1 MREKG
6 GLGLDGGYEQVGK
19 RTARVGDTV
28 RLGESAFISAPFSPG
43 MDPHPVRHVGDF
55 SAMHRGA

>member
-6 GLGLDGGYEQVGK
+6 GLGLVGGYEVGK
-19 RTARVGDTV
+19 RTARVGDIV
-28 RLGESAFISAPFSPG
+28 RLGESASISAPFSPG
-43 MDPHPVRHVGDF
+43 MDPHPVRHVGDS